1 MSAVS
6 TETIGAARSGDPAA
20 APALTPGR
28 GLIRATFRVH
38 QSALWFWGLLVG
50 LVSAGLLWAA
60 GPGLD
65 AAWAE
70 YVRRGCEPID
80 YCPTG
85 PAYSRYGLVVNLGS
99 AILTIAPALIGAW
112 AGGSLIGR
120 ELESGTAK
128 LAWTQSVTPAR
139 WLATTLVVPAAVI
152 VSGTVLL
159 TLLNRL
165 VWWRE
170 ERLRHALGTRDWFA
184 YSTFLGHGTVATAHA
199 LLALA
204 LGAVAGLLLRRSLPA
219 LAAAVMGVAVVM
231 GTLRNVRHHLWPVE
245 TLVSPSAD
253 RGWTGELVDRGLVT
267 TSGERVPDM
276 GCEEITCGRT
286 DIAAQYADFHPSSH
300 FWPLQLVE
308 TAIVLTAAALLVLA
322 AFVLLRRRT
331 GGTV

>member
-1 MSAVS
+1 MSTTI
-6 TETIGAARSGDPAA
+6 TETIGTARSGDPAP
-20 APALTPGR
+20 APAMTPAR

-50 LVSAGLLWAA
+50 LLSAGLLWAA

-65 AAWAE
+65 AAWTD
-70 YVRRGCEPID
+70 YVRSGCKPID
-80 YCPTG
+80 YCDTG
-85 PAYSRYGLVVNLGS
+85 SAYSRYGLVVNLGS

-139 WLATTLVVPAAVI
+139 WLATTLAVPAAVI

-170 ERLRHALGTRDWFA
+170 ERLRDALGTRDWFA

-219 LAAAVMGVAVVM
+219 LAAGVAGVAVVM
-231 GTLRNVRHHLWPVE
+231 GTLRTVRHHLWPVE

-253 RGWTGELVDRGLVT
+253 RDWTGELVDRGLVT
-267 TSGERVPDM
+267 TSGERVPDV

-286 DIAAQYADFHPSSH
+286 DIAAHYADFHPSSH

-308 TAIVLTAAALLVLA
+308 TAIVLTAATLLIRA
-322 AFVLLRRRT
+322 AFLLLRRRT